1 MTMSIVEQV
10 ITIGV
15 IVAGTMLTRYIP
27 FIVFP
32 PGRPTPR
39 YIQYL
44 GKVLPSA
51 TLGLLVIFSVK
62 DVNFTAGSHGVPE
75 LLAMAIVAFL
85 HLWKRNMLLSI
96 ASGTV
101 LYMFLIQFV
110 F

>member
-1 MTMSIVEQV
+1 MTMSIFEQV
-10 ITIGV
+10 ITIGLIV
-15 IVAGTMLTRYIP
+15 IGTMMTRFIP

-39 YIQYL
+39 YVQYL

-75 LLAMAIVAFL
+75 LMAMAIVTFL
-85 HLWKRNMLLSI
+85 HLWRRNMLLSI
-96 ASGTV
+96 ASGTLV
-101 LYMFLIQFV
+101 YMFLIQFV